1 MTLYDWRGSEYEPTF
16 PAFTEFRDLGG
27 GYRMVGSTILDE
39 ETFQAEGWHEF
50 RGELHPTV
58 QGIAR
63 HSKVRE
69 RRKSDRKSAWQQRQD
84 ADSENTDYINGLL
97 DEAGK

>member
-1 MTLYDWRGSEYEPTF
+1 MTAFSDF
-16 PAFTEFRDLGG
+16 PEIGTGLRL
-27 GYRMVGSTILDE
+27 VGTSILDE
-39 ETFQAEGWHEF
+39 EQYRVEEWHLYRNTEW
-50 RGELHPTV
+50 RPTIA
-58 QGIAR
+58 GIHAYAAL
-63 HSKVRE
+63 RE